1 MRIEKKMKG
10 REDGAAKKEL
20 MQLAKDEADIL
31 FDVESEIIDLIKQDY
46 LKNKKPGQNFLD
58 YLGTKDREY
67 FRKIPLGLKKGG
79 QVISISEYLKQKEPV
94 KIKKLNLDAAAPG
107 KTLFELTDAEREVV
121 EKLLR
126 MSFKND

>member
-79 QVISISEYLKQKEPV
+79 QVISISEYLKQKDFLDFDDEFKPLIDEAN
-94 KIKKLNLDAAAPG
+94 KI
-107 KTLFELTDAEREVV
+107 
-121 EKLLR
+121 
-126 MSFKND
+126 FKDNK